1 MAPASRVRA
10 CTPGRT
16 AGTRSK
22 GPPARSLLHSR
33 ARRACAGSGATTFRD
48 DRVSVMKKLK
58 GLRVAVL
65 AADGFEQVEL
75 TVPVK
80 KLEREG
86 ADVTI
91 VSLHKG
97 KIRGMN
103 LMYPGKKVPVDATLH
118 EVKAADY
125 DAVLIPGGFVNPDSL
140 RQSALAQD
148 FVRDA
153 DILNLPTAIIC
164 HGPWVLVSAGL
175 VEGRKLTSWPG
186 IKDDV
191 KNAGGEWVDEPVIRD
206 RNWVSSRGPHDMLA
220 FLNGMV
226 ELFSEKM
233 PEVTARV
240 PAQVEA
246 PRKRWPRLLA
256 GGLATAALGFGA
268 RRLALR

>member
-1 MAPASRVRA
+1 
-10 CTPGRT
+10 
-16 AGTRSK
+16 
-22 GPPARSLLHSR
+22 
-33 ARRACAGSGATTFRD
+33 
-48 DRVSVMKKLK
+48 MKKLK

-75 TVPVK
+75 TLPVK
-80 KLEREG
+80 KLKREG

-103 LMYPGKKVPVDATLH
+103 LMYPGRKVAVDATLH

-125 DAVLIPGGFVNPDSL
+125 DAVLIPGGFVNPDFL

-153 DILNLPTAIIC
+153 DTLDLPMAIIC
-164 HGPWVLVSAGL
+164 HGPWLLVSAGL
-175 VEGRKLTSWPG
+175 IEGRKVASWPG

-191 KNAGGEWVDEPVIRD
+191 KNAGGEWVDEPAVRD
-206 RNWVSSRGPHDMLA
+206 RNWVSSPGPHHMLA

-226 ELFSEKM
+226 ELFAEKM
-233 PEVTARV
+233 PEVESRPAAR
-240 PAQVEA
+240 VEA
-246 PRKRWPRLLA
+246 PRKRWPKLLA
-256 GGLATAALGFGA
+256 GSLATAALGVGA
-268 RRLALR
+268 RRLAALR